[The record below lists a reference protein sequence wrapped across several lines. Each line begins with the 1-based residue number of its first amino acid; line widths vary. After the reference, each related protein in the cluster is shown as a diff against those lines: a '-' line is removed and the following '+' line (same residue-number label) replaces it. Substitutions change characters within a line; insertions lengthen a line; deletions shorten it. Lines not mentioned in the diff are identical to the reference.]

1 MLDIRARR
9 DARRPHGVR
18 RSTTSRRAKASR
30 DARHLVDRNAFATQ
44 DATCAFSLTTPERP
58 VCSRALVVELAH
70 GRTRRI
76 RARRDHVVTALTTTG
91 NCGDGGSRGTL
102 VRPVGRVFSHTT
114 CLARTRSRSTHL
126 RSTRPHRPRSLA
138 HVRKSEAAHTL
149 ALDAPALD
157 VTNTWPCS
165 PRARRSA
172 RARSCPTRPRS
183 TRPRALCALAL
194 GVLDARRSRDGFV
207 VHGEGSHLHTC
218 TSQKPRK
225 RSRST
230 HPRST

>member
-1 MLDIRARR
+1 MLDIRARC

-30 DARHLVDRNAFATQ
+30 DARHLVDCNALATQ
-44 DATCAFSLTTPERP
+44 DATCAFSLSTPERP

-102 VRPVGRVFSHTT
+102 VQPVGRVFSHTT

-126 RSTRPHRPRSLA
+126 RSTRPHRSRSLA

-194 GVLDARRSRDGFV
+194 GVLDARRSRDARWLRHV
-207 VHGEGSHLHTC
+207 ATRHA
-218 TSQKPRK
+218 
-225 RSRST
+225 
-230 HPRST
+230 

>member
-30 DARHLVDRNAFATQ
+30 DARHLVDRNALATQ

-76 RARRDHVVTALTTTG
+76 RARRDHIVTALTTTG

-157 VTNTWPCS
+157 ATT
-165 PRARRSA
+165 
-172 RARSCPTRPRS
+172 RS
-183 TRPRALCALAL
+183 TRSRTRC
-194 GVLDARRSRDGFV
+194 VWCTMNSRRTMHNSFAAYDGFV
-207 VHGEGSHLHTC
+207 VHGEGSHLHT
-218 TSQKPRK
+218 
-225 RSRST
+225 
-230 HPRST
+230 